1 MPASL
6 TTRLRERVKMNK
18 ISTFTN
24 LFLTFTGENPE
35 NQDKIISKLT
45 ELAVITVTIQTE
57 STLSIEI
64 LCYGESEFK
73 SLSGLALKLSKDFN
87 MNVLCENIPL

>member
-6 TTRLRERVKMNK
+6 ITRLRERVKMNK
-18 ISTFTN
+18 LITFTN

-64 LCYGESEFK
+64 LCYGESEL
-73 SLSGLALKLSKDFN
+73 SLYLIS
-87 MNVLCENIPL
+87 P